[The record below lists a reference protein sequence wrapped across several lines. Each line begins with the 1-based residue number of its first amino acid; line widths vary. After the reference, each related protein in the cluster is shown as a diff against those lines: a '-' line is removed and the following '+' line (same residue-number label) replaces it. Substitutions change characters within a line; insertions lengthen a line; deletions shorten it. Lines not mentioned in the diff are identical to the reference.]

1 MLSTEDQRFISQE
14 MKILLESID
23 LKISEYVLLPYK
35 ERLESAISFF
45 IHSIRSQDK
54 LTCATD
60 RNSCEDSPAEKEIN
74 KYSAE
79 LSETLFEAEAVSVLD
94 SLRHA
99 FCSFSYNG
107 LHQLFTRQE
116 NENWY
121 PKVILDE
128 ELRPNDINEL
138 PDIVVLYRGTD
149 TAEFNSANYGQSW
162 TTCKE
167 IADAFAFKH
176 YIGQPWFENSERVV
190 LETRISKK
198 NAYFS
203 DQSGEFEV
211 VINVKNIGRVKKIK
225 SSLKILGES

>member
-14 MKILLESID
+14 MKILLDSID
-23 LKISEYVLLPYK
+23 FKVTGHALLPYR
-35 ERLESAISFF
+35 EQFESAISFF
-45 IHSIRSQDK
+45 IHSIRAQNK
-54 LTCATD
+54 LDYTPS
-60 RNSCEDSPAEKEIN
+60 RNSFEDSPAEKEIN

-79 LSETLFEAEAVSVLD
+79 LSKTLFEAEAVSVLD

-99 FCSFSYNG
+99 FCSFAYNG

-128 ELRPNDINEL
+128 ELRPNDINKL

-149 TAEFNSANYGQSW
+149 IAEFNSANYGQSW
-162 TTCKE
+162 TTCKR
-167 IADAFAFKH
+167 IADAFAFKN
-176 YIGQPWFENSERVV
+176 YIGQSWFKNSERVV
-190 LETRISKK
+190 LETKISKK
-198 NAYFS
+198 HAYFS

-211 VINVKNIGRVKKIK
+211 VIDVRNIGCVKIIN
-225 SSLKILGES
+225 SLLDAGES